1 VNIKDYMHNC
11 QDPANSPIKKT
22 IPRKIWWG
30 LEAKSYTEIAQ
41 ELPTNDDFLRRWI
54 AIYAVYHLNFTNG
67 YPGEFYYKFLENAKN
82 SKYVAIDF
90 TIPKLIIETRDSIG
104 SSDTTIIKCQT
115 LETEEDINNY
125 LQENNIDPELFTPP
139 WTCDYPLD

>member
-1 VNIKDYMHNC
+1 MHNC

-67 YPGEFYYKFLENAKN
+67 YPGEFSYKFLENAKN

>member
-1 VNIKDYMHNC
+1 MHNC

>member
-1 VNIKDYMHNC
+1 MSNPKI
-11 QDPANSPIKKT
+11 
-22 IPRKIWWG
+22 IPRKVWWD

-41 ELPTNDDFLRRWI
+41 ELTTNDDSLRRWI
-54 AIYAVYHLNFTNG
+54 AIYAVYHLNFTNR
-67 YPGEFYYKFLENAKN
+67 YPGELYYKFLEDAKN

-115 LETEEDINNY
+115 LETEEEINDY

-139 WTCDYPLD
+139 WACDYPLD

>member
-1 VNIKDYMHNC
+1 MSNHKI
-11 QDPANSPIKKT
+11 
-22 IPRKIWWG
+22 IPRKVWWG

-41 ELPTNDDFLRRWI
+41 ELPTNDDSLRRWI
-54 AIYAVYHLNFTNG
+54 AIYAVYHLNFTNR
-67 YPGEFYYKFLENAKN
+67 YPGEFYYNFLEDAKN
-82 SKYVAIDF
+82 SKYLVIDF

-115 LETEEDINNY
+115 LETEEEINDY
-125 LQENNIDPELFTPP
+125 LQENSIDPELFTPP

>member
-1 VNIKDYMHNC
+1 MSNPKI
-11 QDPANSPIKKT
+11 
-22 IPRKIWWG
+22 IPRKVWWG

-41 ELPTNDDFLRRWI
+41 ELPTNDDSLRRWI
-54 AIYAVYHLNFTNG
+54 AIYAVYHLNFTNK
-67 YPGEFYYKFLENAKN
+67 YPGELYYKLLEDAKN

-115 LETEEDINNY
+115 LETEKEINDY

>member
-1 VNIKDYMHNC
+1 
-11 QDPANSPIKKT
+11 
-22 IPRKIWWG
+22 
-30 LEAKSYTEIAQ
+30 
-41 ELPTNDDFLRRWI
+41 
-54 AIYAVYHLNFTNG
+54 VYHLNFTNR
-67 YPGEFYYKFLENAKN
+67 YPGEFYYKFLEDAKN

-115 LETEEDINNY
+115 LETEEDINYY

-139 WTCDYPLD
+139 WACDYPLD